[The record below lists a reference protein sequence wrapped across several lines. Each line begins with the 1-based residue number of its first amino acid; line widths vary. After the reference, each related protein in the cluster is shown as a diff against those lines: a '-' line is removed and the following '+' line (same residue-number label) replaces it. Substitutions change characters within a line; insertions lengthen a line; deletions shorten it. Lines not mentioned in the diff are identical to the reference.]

1 LAAAWERL
9 EWARDMDGGAHAGR
23 LAALASALILLAGS
37 AAAAPPSCSSTIDQV
52 PVTITAPGTYCL
64 GADLSYAGQG
74 VAITIVA
81 GAVTL
86 DLNGFTLAGQAGPG
100 SNAIGVRS
108 IGVGGVT
115 VRNGVLTG
123 FYWAVLLH
131 GGSGHVVEEVRA
143 EGNWYLGLF
152 VLGSSSTIRNC
163 EVVSTGGSNLPGRTI
178 PIGIG
183 GAGDDVVIADNI
195 VQDTL
200 PPPGGEAVG
209 ISLAEGTGT
218 RVERNVIANA
228 ALAPN
233 TWGVWNL
240 ATNVQ
245 IRDNL
250 FIRYQVGMAFAPP
263 GSGVYASNTFFN
275 VGTPVVRD
283 PRYAIDGGNSVV
295 RAFCEPIYSL
305 PYVVSQ
311 QGSYCLVRNLSTAIS
326 AGDAISIAADSV
338 RLDLRGFKVGGGAAG
353 PGSQA
358 VGIHA
363 VDRRNVTVANGN
375 VRGFGKAV
383 FLEDTSPDF
392 SAAQAYRVE
401 RILADGN
408 TSAGIHV
415 QGRSA
420 LVRRNQVVETTGTG
434 GGPNSYGIRVEGPL
448 ARLLDNEVSGTASA
462 GGTPYSMAV
471 SGGHGAVVENNRISG
486 AGGGVSVGIFLSSS
500 LDALAMGNRIIGTGT
515 GIEFSGSSGRYRDN
529 VTAGVPMPYVG
540 GTDAGNNN

>member
-1 LAAAWERL
+1 
-9 EWARDMDGGAHAGR
+9 MDGWRPHAGR
-23 LAALASALILLAGS
+23 AALASALILLAES
-37 AAAAPPSCSSTIDQV
+37 VAAAPPSCSSTIDRL
-52 PVTITAPGTYCL
+52 PATITASGAYCL
-64 GADLSYAGQG
+64 AADLAYAGEG
-74 VAITIVA
+74 AAITIA
-81 GAVTL
+81 AAAVTL

-100 SNAIGVRS
+100 RPTIGVES
-108 IGVGGVT
+108 FGVDGVT
-115 VRNGVLTG
+115 VRNGVVTG
-123 FYWAVLLH
+123 FRQGVLLK
-131 GGSGHVVEEVRA
+131 GGIGHRVEEVRA
-143 EGNWYLGLF
+143 EGNWFLGIY
-152 VLGSSSTIRNC
+152 VYGASSTIQAC
-163 EVVSTGGSNLPGRTI
+163 EVLTTGGSTVPNDTI
-178 PIGIG
+178 PIGIR
-183 GAGDDVVIADNI
+183 GAGDDVVIADNL
-195 VQDTL
+195 VQDTYA
-200 PPPGGEAVG
+200 PPGGEAVG
-209 ISLAEGTGT
+209 ITLDHSSRMRA
-218 RVERNVIANA
+218 ERNVIANA
-228 ALAPN
+228 ALADQ
-233 TWGVWNL
+233 TWGIWTL
-240 ATNVQ
+240 AAPVQ

-250 FIRYQVGMAFAPP
+250 IIRYQFGMGFSPP
-263 GSGVYASNTFFN
+263 SAGVYASNTFFN

-283 PRYAIDGGNSVV
+283 PRYVTDGGNAVA

-408 TSAGIHV
+408 TSTGIHV

-434 GGPNSYGIRVEGPL
+434 GGPHSYGIRVEGTL

-486 AGGGVSVGIFLSSS
+486 AGGGISVGIFLSSS
-500 LDALAMGNRIIGTGT
+500 LDALAMGNRVIGTGT
-515 GIEFSGSSGRYRDN
+515 GIEFSGSSSGRYRDN